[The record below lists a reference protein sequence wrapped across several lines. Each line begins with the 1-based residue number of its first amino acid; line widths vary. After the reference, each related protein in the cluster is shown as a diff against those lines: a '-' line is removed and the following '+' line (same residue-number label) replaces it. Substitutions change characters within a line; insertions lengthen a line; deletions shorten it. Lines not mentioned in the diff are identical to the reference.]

1 MKISQIEPFVES
13 LSQGPQLRK
22 ILALA
27 LRVLAVLAGC
37 TGLFFFLYVLGQI
50 VIAVRTDVLEAL
62 GLLFALAIVVA
73 VFFVA
78 VKILLFR
85 AKGLLLQTE
94 YEYPLAV
101 IASLLLKTI
110 GELLTLFAGGSGLF
124 AGILIWFGRVYP
136 AIPSLS
142 PPFVHALLFPASS
155 FVQGLIL
162 IIASQVYAL
171 VLLVFFY
178 LLAELLLMFRNIATK

>member
-22 ILALA
+22 ILALV

-110 GELLTLFAGGSGLF
+110 GLLTLFAGGRL
-124 AGILIWFGRVYP
+124 AGISFGLADLP
-136 AIPSLS
+136 GTFKSS
-142 PPFVHALLFPASS
+142 FVHAFYSASS

-162 IIASQVYAL
+162 IMPARYMPWCCWS
-171 VLLVFFY
+171 FHSG
-178 LLAELLLMFRNIATK
+178 ELLSCSKT